1 MSRLPDHPAI
11 HRTGAVLTALA
22 LIVLFALLPLPARA
36 DSGLLNGSLGRWLDT
51 EVLPELGRTL
61 GEHPRFKGE
70 TIKLVSL
77 TAGQPT
83 DRASRLHEA
92 VEAHLT
98 QRLLKT
104 SGVRIAWSDQPQ
116 QHCGVGEQPAYL
128 LGVAIETDGSYYHK
142 LNIRMIDV
150 TESVW
155 VSGVS
160 HSWRGRLTATES
172 AALSQA
178 VTTAAAGSVDSPL
191 PVRSSREI
199 AAAMQRHL
207 RCAHPQGL
215 DGPVY
220 LAQGE
225 DPDLNR
231 ILASLATELATT
243 PIAALT
249 SEEATAEWV
258 LSLKAAPAGTGNQ
271 VQQLGLLLTEQ
282 DREVTQQ
289 VATVYVSGKRHRT
302 SYPPDQIAGSPH
314 PAAPFSTG
322 ELLTDL
328 RLYPAADEGVCDSR
342 RARGNQCAEV
352 GFELLSSAYLFVL
365 SSYDRSLSSTACDST
380 LKEASAGE
388 RRFRIRVPPSM
399 SSLPDA
405 GIYAIAVN
413 DRSAARAL
421 SRHIRTGV
429 CSRPL
434 AGTDRWLTELDNLIA
449 THPDHIQWRAIHL
462 SHAPDG
468 VEKL

>member
-1 MSRLPDHPAI
+1 MLRLPDRIRVPVA
-11 HRTGAVLTALA
+11 GMLALA
-22 LIVLFALLPLPARA
+22 LIFLSTASARA

-98 QRLLKT
+98 QRLLKS

-116 QHCGVGEQPAYL
+116 NHCGVLEQPVYL
-128 LGVAIETDGSYYHK
+128 LGVAIEADGSYYHK

-178 VTTAAAGSVDSPL
+178 VTTAAAGGVDSPL
-191 PVRSSREI
+191 PVRSSHEI
-199 AAAMQRHL
+199 ATTMHRHL

-215 DGPVY
+215 DGPLY

-243 PIAALT
+243 PLAALT
-249 SEEATAEWV
+249 TEEATAEWI
-258 LSLKAAPAGTGNQ
+258 LSLRAAPAGTGNQ

-282 DREVTQQ
+282 DSEITQQ
-289 VATVYVSGKRHRT
+289 VATVYVSGPLRT
-302 SYPPDQIAGSPH
+302 GRYPVDQIARTTHPVPSPYL
-314 PAAPFSTG
+314 PDG
-322 ELLTDL
+322 QLLSAL
-328 RLYPAADEGVCDSR
+328 QLYPAADEGVCDSR
-342 RARGNQCAEV
+342 KARGNQCAEV
-352 GFELLSSAYLFVL
+352 GFELLTPAYLFVL
-365 SSYDRSLSSTACDST
+365 SSYNRNLSSTTCEST
-380 LKEASAGE
+380 LKEATAGE
-388 RRFRIRVPPSM
+388 RRFRIRVPPSV
-399 SSLPDA
+399 SALPDA
-405 GIYAIAVN
+405 GIYAIAVS
-413 DRSAARAL
+413 DRNAAKAL

-434 AGTDRWLTELDNLIA
+434 ARTDQWLSELDTLLA

-468 VEKL
+468 VEPI

>member
-1 MSRLPDHPAI
+1 MSRLPEHPA
-11 HRTGAVLTALA
+11 RSALA
-22 LIVLFALLPLPARA
+22 ALVLLLFTLFALPARA

-98 QRLLKT
+98 QRLLEV

-116 QHCGVGEQPAYL
+116 KHCGVVEQPAYL

-150 TESVW
+150 SESVW

-199 AAAMQRHL
+199 AATMQRHL

-215 DGPVY
+215 NGAVY
-220 LAQGE
+220 LAQGD

-231 ILASLATELATT
+231 ILASLATQLATT

-249 SEEATAEWV
+249 SEAESAEWI

-282 DREVTQQ
+282 DRELTQQ
-289 VATVYVSGKRHRT
+289 VATVYVSGKSRRST
-302 SYPPDQIAGSPH
+302 YPVDRVASPTYPAVSPAVPAGP
-314 PAAPFSTG
+314 
-322 ELLTDL
+322 LLTDL

-342 RARGNQCAEV
+342 KARGNQCAEV

-365 SSYDRSLSSTACDST
+365 SSYNRNLSSTACEST

-388 RRFRIRVPPSM
+388 RRFRIRVPPSL
-399 SSLPDA
+399 STLPDA
-405 GIYAIAVN
+405 GVYAIAVS
-413 DRSAARAL
+413 DRAAAKAL

-434 AGTDRWLTELDNLIA
+434 ARTNTWLSELDTLLAN
-449 THPDHIQWRAIHL
+449 HPDHIQWRAIHL

-468 VEKL
+468 VEQL